1 MKDNGLH
8 PGQIPT
14 TAAAIRTALREQECA
29 AFYSLLRCFSAEVGS
44 PVYCNRVIVAASH
57 FERVACLV
65 TRDKTGGWRKL
76 PEEAYKTIF
85 VHYAETEEEVAE
97 RLADLGVPPERA
109 GEIFRTLRRIAALV
123 CPMMACATEQAF
135 LSEYAYAID
144 YVIRRGGDLP
154 QPEIAELFPTNYPDY
169 DPAAGIAEQIRPY
182 EEV

>member
-14 TAAAIRTALREQECA
+14 TAAAIRTALRDREYEA
-29 AFYSLLRCFSAEVGS
+29 IYSLLRCFTAEIGS

-123 CPMMACATEQAF
+123 CPMMACVTEQAF

-144 YVIRRGGDLP
+144 YVIRRSGDLP

-169 DPAAGIAEQIRPY
+169 DPTAEIAEQIRPY